1 MTDNKP
7 FFPAKEE
14 SEFRFF
20 FFLLSFAMFCS
31 LFAVCASSFRLF
43 LFFLFFIIIII
54 RIAFS
59 ALLFSRFSLL
69 AVEFTRLCFL
79 LRCALG
85 WFFFSLGKSS
95 SPSYHHAV

>member
-43 LFFLFFIIIII
+43 LFFLFFIIII